1 MGKSPQQIA
10 EENERRIVR
19 FTNID
24 KEDFT
29 HSFRGISISV
39 DAGKSY
45 TCRFPEGDHLATHL
59 ARKIIARAKKVA
71 GADKDYKGTILYTD
85 EEINEL
91 KQKIVTDLGSDAPK
105 TLTPEEQRKTDI
117 KGLEDKYPTA
127 PPKKEKVTRAQVI
140 KSLEERGIQV
150 DINKSNDE
158 LLKQLMDAEAQG
170 K

>member
-1 MGKSPQQIA
+1 MSKSPQQIA

-45 TCRFPEGDHLATHL
+45 TCRFPEGDHLAKHL
-59 ARKIIARAKKVA
+59 ARKIIARAKKAA

-85 EEINEL
+85 EEINVL
-91 KQKIVTDLGSDAPK
+91 KQKIVTDLGSDTPK
-105 TLTPEEQRKTDI
+105 TLTPVEERKTDL
-117 KGLEDKYPTA
+117 KGLDKKYPAA
-127 PPKKEKVTRAQVI
+127 PPKKEKVTRAEII
-140 KSLEERGIQV
+140 KSLEEREIQV
-150 DINKSNDE
+150 DVNKSNDE
-158 LLKQLMDAEAQG
+158 LLSQLMEAEASG